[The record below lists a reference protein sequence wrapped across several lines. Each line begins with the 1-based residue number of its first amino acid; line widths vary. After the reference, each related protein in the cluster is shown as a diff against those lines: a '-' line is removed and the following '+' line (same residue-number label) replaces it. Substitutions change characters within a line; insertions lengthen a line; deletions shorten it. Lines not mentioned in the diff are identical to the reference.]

1 MRKYEILNYQNVTDT
16 QSEQMLLE
24 LNGREVQSSEA

>member
-24 LNGREVQSSEA
+24 LNGREVQ